1 MIRKTSSGSTARSEK
16 THSDYVLVKEAYRSY
31 RRKKYRDAIVLLEKV
46 IDSGIRHPYPYVLIA
61 LAYLLADQ
69 FQKADSML
77 KRIRMIDPEYRP
89 YIHLELFL
97 ALKSSAH
104 HESVLVRY
112 VDALNRFPDDKQI
125 MKSLKII
132 RDVDDF
138 LRLQKEARLSDFMRI
153 PKPLRHDFI
162 DGAPWEASYLW
173 IAIPVGII
181 FLVLLAIMLYRYGLP
196 RAHFF
201 TSVRKTAGVNIDQI
215 HLGPARY
222 DLFEKMSRQ
231 RTKVFY
237 YSNESIENDFSRA
250 KKLIKR
256 EKYNSAL
263 LLLNKLNNS
272 NVNMMVKERVDFLI
286 KFVMDVEEREFESRP
301 YKEIAQDP
309 PLYQGVAVQW
319 RGRVANLRRKG
330 DSVLFDLLVDYRE
343 RDIFSGVSDVY
354 AEGDWSIA
362 NGDVVDVK
370 AILTHVIGSDKRLY
384 LVAKEIV
391 RSSTDEGD

>member
-1 MIRKTSSGSTARSEK
+1 MIRKTSSGSAARSEK
-16 THSDYVLVKEAYRSY
+16 KHSDYVLVKEAYRSY

-61 LAYLLADQ
+61 LAYLLTNQ

-77 KRIRMIDPEYRP
+77 RRIRMIDPEYKP

-125 MKSLKII
+125 MRSLKII
-132 RDVDDF
+132 RGVDDF
-138 LRLQKEARLSDFMRI
+138 HRFQKEARLSDFMRV
-153 PKPLRHDFI
+153 PKPCRHNYI
-162 DGAPWEASYLW
+162 DGAPEQVSHLW
-173 IAIPVGII
+173 IAILVGII
-181 FLVLLAIMLYRYGLP
+181 FLAVLTLLFYQYREPLAHL
-196 RAHFF
+196 F
-201 TSVRKTAGVNIDQI
+201 TAGRKTAGVNIDQI
-215 HLGPARY
+215 HLGPTRY
-222 DLFEKMSRQ
+222 DLFEKINRK

-250 KKLIKR
+250 KQLIKR
-256 EKYNSAL
+256 EEYNSAL

-286 KFVMDVEEREFESRP
+286 KFVMDVEERTFEALP
-301 YKEIAQDP
+301 YEIISKDP
-309 PLYQGVAVQW
+309 PLYQGVAVEW
-319 RGRVANLRRKG
+319 RGRVANLRKKG
-330 DSVLFDLLVDYRE
+330 DSLFFDLLVDYRE

-362 NGDVVDVK
+362 NGDIVDIK
-370 AILTHVIGSDKRLY
+370 AILTHVIGSEKRLY

-391 RSSTDEGD
+391 RSSADERD